1 MPTFDRLRDS
11 SLFAQYA
18 IPPANDTSISVPSLI
33 TGVPIEEEQAQGPRT
48 ALWNGVP
55 ATARPTI
62 FSTVHA
68 RGGNVAVV
76 GWFLPYCRIFS
87 RDLAACSAHDLENQ
101 LSETGRTFP
110 ESVSLQLQ
118 SLFAYRNRSVL
129 GESPRAK
136 HRVEMLGAMHAD
148 AMRDVTDPSLNL
160 VYLHLPVPHAPY
172 LYDRFSYTFP
182 KRYLSAG
189 TYLDNLALADNY
201 LSDFREAM
209 TNAGLWDKTTVLV
222 SSDHPD
228 RMSLAVD
235 GKEDPRVPFLLKLAG
250 QTSGVS
256 YEPVLQTIVTKPLFE
271 AILNRKIKTPEEV
284 INWLTTVGQVPDL
297 PFGAVR

>member
-1 MPTFDRLRDS
+1 
-11 SLFAQYA
+11 
-18 IPPANDTSISVPSLI
+18 VPSLI
-33 TGVPIEEEQAQGPRT
+33 TGKHLATFHATGP
-48 ALWNGVP
+48 
-55 ATARPTI
+55 
-62 FSTVHA
+62 STVFFDDIPASVYPTVFSSVHA
-68 RGGNVAVV
+68 MGGNVAVV

-256 YEPVLQTIVTKPLFE
+256 YDPVLQTIVTKPLLE
-271 AILNRKIKTPEEV
+271 AILNCKIKTPEDV
-284 INWLTTVGQVPDL
+284 VTWLTTVGQVPDL
-297 PFGAVR
+297 PSAAVR